1 MKTGINK
8 QLMLGAHFSIA
19 KGLHRAVYEAS
30 EHQCD
35 TLQIFTKN
43 ANSWKE
49 KILSKTEASLFK
61 KAKEDTGITIIASHT
76 SYLINLASPEKEKL
90 EKSCGALEQ
99 EMIRSSMLNLSFV
112 VLHPGSHMKSGE
124 KDGIQ
129 RIAEGLNSIFSRDN
143 GNYPVLLLETTAG
156 QGSSVGHTFENI
168 AALIDGMEQKKKIGV
183 CMDTSHIFAA
193 GYDIRNKKTYQK
205 TLNDFDTIIG
215 LKYLKLI
222 HLNDSKKDLGTRV
235 DRHENIGE
243 GFIGIRAF
251 ELIMNDKRL
260 ADIPKIIETPKDKQN
275 RDADMKNLN
284 RLRKLMVS

>member
-1 MKTGINK
+1 MKNR
-8 QLMLGAHFSIA
+8 QYMLGAHFSIA
-19 KGLHRAVYEAS
+19 KGLHRAVHEAN

-49 KILSKTEASLFK
+49 KTIAEKEAALFE
-61 KAKEDTGITIIASHT
+61 KAKEDTGITKIASHT
-76 SYLINLASPEKEKL
+76 SYLINLASPDKEKFK
-90 EKSCGALEQ
+90 KSCDALEQ

-124 KDGIQ
+124 KNGIQ
-129 RIAEGLNSIFSRDN
+129 RITEGINTIFNLDN
-143 GNYPVLLLETTAG
+143 GNYPHLLLETTAG
-156 QGSSVGHTFENI
+156 QGSSIGHTFESI
-168 AALIDGMEQKKKIGV
+168 AALISRMKQKKKIGV

-193 GYDIRNKKTYQK
+193 GYDIRNKKAYEK
-205 TLNDFDTIIG
+205 TFNDFDRIIG

-222 HLNDSKKDLGTRV
+222 HMNDSKKDLGTRV
-235 DRHENIGE
+235 DRHENIGK

-275 RDADMKNLN
+275 KEQDIKNLN
-284 RLRKLMVS
+284 RLRKLVH